1 MSQKNDQNIAISV
14 GADGIAVLT
23 IDMPERSMNVITPAF
38 TAELAVAVDRIVS
51 DAAIKGAIITSGKP
65 AFIAGADLMDIVNI
79 YGNGASGLE
88 VMQEISRYA
97 GILRKLET
105 GGKPIAA
112 AINGT
117 ALGGGLELCLACHFR
132 VLSSDPKAVVGL
144 PEVQVGLL
152 PGAGGTQR
160 LPRLI
165 GIQPALELMT
175 QGTHVEPEK
184 AKALGIV
191 HALAPVAELLNVARR
206 WLTEAADPVQPWDK
220 KGFRWP
226 GGAGALHPGAQQTF
240 TVGSAMIADKTQHN
254 YPAPIAILSAV
265 YEGSIVPFD
274 TGLRIEARYFVS
286 LLMNP
291 VYRNMTRTLFINKG
305 AADKLVRRP
314 AGIAKSRVTRL
325 GMLGAGM
332 MGAGIAFVS
341 ARAGMDVVL
350 LDSTREAADK
360 GKDYSRSLL
369 QKRVDQGRMAASEMA
384 AILGRIHAT
393 TDYADLKGC
402 ELVIEAVFESREIKA
417 DVTRKTEAVIAE
429 TAVFASNTSTLPI
442 TGLAEA
448 SQRPASFIG
457 LHFFSPVDKMPLVE
471 VILGRKTA
479 PETVARALDYVQ
491 QIRKTPIV
499 VNDSRGFYTSRV
511 FMTYANEGMALL
523 QEGVAPALIENAGK
537 QAGMPV
543 GPLAVHDEVS
553 LELSAKIHKQTQAD
567 LGDKYSGPSAIAV
580 ALKFANELDRKGK
593 KFGKGFYE
601 YPKDGKKFLWPGIAG
616 VYPPAAQQP
625 DVEEVKKRLLYAQA
639 VETVRCLDEGVV
651 TEPADA
657 DIGSILGWGYPAW
670 TGGTLSFIETVGLK
684 AFVAEADRLAAAYG
698 PRFKVPD
705 SLRARAAKDE
715 LFYPRAGSGQH
726 RSAA

>member
-23 IDMPERSMNVITPAF
+23 IDMPDRSMNVITPAF

-105 GGKPIAA
+105 SGKPIAA

-625 DVEEVKKRLLYAQA
+625 DLEEVKKRLLYAQA